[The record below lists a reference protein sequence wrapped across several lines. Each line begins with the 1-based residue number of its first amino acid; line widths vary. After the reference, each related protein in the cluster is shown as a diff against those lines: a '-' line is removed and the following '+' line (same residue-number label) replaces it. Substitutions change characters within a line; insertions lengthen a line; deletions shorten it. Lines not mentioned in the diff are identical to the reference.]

1 MSDRI
6 RAEIGDLMKLQKE
19 RADLLMN
26 LRTKIDTI
34 SEMTEEL
41 ILQTPE
47 KEQGDKRILVKD
59 ALGSLIAGA
68 RELQELFRFEEHAA
82 EEYRE
87 AEAEAAAIVE
97 DMP

>member
-6 RAEIGDLMKLQKE
+6 RAEIGELMKLQKE
-19 RADLLMN
+19 RAELLVN
-26 LRTKIDTI
+26 LRSKIDTI

-41 ILQTPE
+41 ILQAPE
-47 KEQGDKRILVKD
+47 KEQGDKRIMVKD
-59 ALGSLIAGA
+59 ALGSLITGAG
-68 RELQELFRFEEHAA
+68 ELRELFRFEEHAA

-87 AEAEAAAIVE
+87 AEAEAASIIE